1 VVLADDDAMIHSL
14 LTPMLKKMGVEVH
27 AARDGQQ
34 ALDAVR
40 ELSPDLLVLD
50 IGMPRISGMSVLR
63 ELRRDPAHRAVQ
75 ILMLSVRQQRN
86 DISMAL
92 AFGANDYAV
101 KPFDPEDLVIRIMR
115 LLPQPAASISN
126 GS

>member
-1 VVLADDDAMIHSL
+1 
-14 LTPMLKKMGVEVH
+14 
-27 AARDGQQ
+27 
-34 ALDAVR
+34 
-40 ELSPDLLVLD
+40 
-50 IGMPRISGMSVLR
+50 
-63 ELRRDPAHRAVQ
+63 
-75 ILMLSVRQQRN
+75 MLSVRQQRN

>member
-1 VVLADDDAMIHSL
+1 
-14 LTPMLKKMGVEVH
+14 VEVH
-27 AARDGQQ
+27 PARDGQE
-34 ALDAVR
+34 ALDAVSN
-40 ELSPDLLVLD
+40 LSPDAMLLD

-63 ELRRDPAHRAVQ
+63 EIRRHPSKRALQ
-75 ILMLSVRQQRN
+75 ILMLSARQQRN

-101 KPFDPEDLVIRIMR
+101 KPFDPEDLVMRIMR
-115 LLPQPAASISN
+115 LLPQPAAPLSN